1 MLRRVVSAA
10 FVAGL
15 ALAPAR
21 AESALHNKL
30 LKSTPAA
37 NATVAA
43 PSSLTLWFTEK
54 PELALSTLVLKGA
67 DSTAVKL
74 GPIEAAAGEKNAM
87 TAKVDGTLKP
97 GNYVMQYKTVGTD
110 GHPIR
115 GAVRFTV
122 P

>member
-1 MLRRVVSAA
+1 MLRRVTAAA

-30 LKSTPAA
+30 LKSAPAA
-37 NATVAA
+37 NSTVPA
-43 PSSLTLWFTEK
+43 PTSLTLWFAER
-54 PELALSTLVLKGA
+54 PELPLSTLVLKGA
-67 DSTAVKL
+67 DSTAVSL
-74 GPIEAAAGEKNAM
+74 GPIEAAAGERNAM
-87 TAKVDGTLKP
+87 TAKVTGALKP

-122 P
+122 R